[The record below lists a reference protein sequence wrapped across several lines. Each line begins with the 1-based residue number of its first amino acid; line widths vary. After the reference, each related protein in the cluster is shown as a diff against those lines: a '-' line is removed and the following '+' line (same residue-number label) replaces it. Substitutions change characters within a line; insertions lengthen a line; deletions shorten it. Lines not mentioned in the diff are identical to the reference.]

1 MSWKTENSLKRIFN
15 VFKRSK
21 DKIYKEDIEALKY
34 LNTELEI
41 KLKTYVN
48 DNLLYAKLLCYIL
61 NQKLHESNNIKTAIK
76 LSNDIIKE
84 PLDYHIKLLSK
95 NLNDIEKYNFL
106 SSLGIDFSNDDNDF
120 KILKMHEKE
129 ILKKLEQEWT
139 FKNVEDSFYNTA
151 NDFLRNE
158 DNYI

>member
-76 LSNDIIKE
+76 LSNDVIKE
-84 PLDYHIKLLSK
+84 PLDYHIKLLAK

-120 KILKMHEKE
+120 KILKIHEQE

>member
-34 LNTELEI
+34 LNTELET

-84 PLDYHIKLLSK
+84 PLDYHIKLLAK

-120 KILKMHEKE
+120 KILKMHEQE

>member
-84 PLDYHIKLLSK
+84 PLDYHIKLLAK

-106 SSLGIDFSNDDNDF
+106 SSLGINFSNDYNDF
-120 KILKMHEKE
+120 KILKMHEQE

>member
-41 KLKTYVN
+41 KLKAYVN

-84 PLDYHIKLLSK
+84 PLDYHIKLLAK

-120 KILKMHEKE
+120 KILKIHEQE

>member
-34 LNTELEI
+34 LSTELEI
-41 KLKTYVN
+41 KVKTYVN

-61 NQKLHESNNIKTAIK
+61 NQKLHESNDIKTAIK

-84 PLDYHIKLLSK
+84 PLSYHLQILAK
-95 NLNDIEKYNFL
+95 NLNDTEKYNFL
-106 SSLGIDFSNDDNDF
+106 TKLGLSFSNDENDF
-120 KILKMHEKE
+120 KLLKQHEKE

-139 FKNVEDSFYNTA
+139 LKNVEDSFYNTA
-151 NDFLRNE
+151 NDFLNNE

>member
-76 LSNDIIKE
+76 LSNDVIKE
-84 PLDYHIKLLSK
+84 PLDYHIKLLAK

-106 SSLGIDFSNDDNDF
+106 SSLGIDFSSDDNDF
-120 KILKMHEKE
+120 KILKMHEQE

>member
-41 KLKTYVN
+41 KLKAYVN

-84 PLDYHIKLLSK
+84 PLDYHIKLLAK

-106 SSLGIDFSNDDNDF
+106 SSLGINFSNDYNDF
-120 KILKMHEKE
+120 KILKMHEQE